1 MPLKIQ
7 LKIELQYY
15 PYGSKGPKDLRKYLN
30 EHGYIFS
37 DPGTYQWPLTSP
49 NVKGKI

>member
-1 MPLKIQ
+1 MVQ
-7 LKIELQYY
+7 
-15 PYGSKGPKDLRKYLN
+15 KGPKDLRKYLN

-49 NVKGKI
+49 NVKGRFKNEEVSLWCLL